1 VHMAVSPTTFKSA
14 LLVIDLQLGMF
25 NGERLAPI
33 HAGKSL
39 LVHARSAIELAR
51 SSGVRVI
58 YVRHAGRPGHPL
70 EHGTPNWH
78 IHPDITPQSGETVID
93 KPTPD
98 SFHETSLLTEVAAEE
113 INGLLIM
120 GAQTE
125 LCVDTTCRRA
135 FSLGF
140 SVTLVSNGH
149 STWDN
154 ATLTAD
160 QIIRHTND
168 TLAGWFVRLV
178 RADEVGGWLQKS

>member
-1 VHMAVSPTTFKSA
+1 MTLSPSPSRSA

-33 HAGKSL
+33 HDGERL
-39 LVHARSAIELAR
+39 LVHARSAIESAR
-51 SSGVRVI
+51 STGVPVI

-78 IHPDITPQSGETVID
+78 IHPAVAPQCRERIID
-93 KPTPD
+93 KRTPD
-98 SFHETSLLTEVAAEE
+98 SFRETSLIADLTAEG
-113 INGLLIM
+113 IDRLLIM

-135 FSLGF
+135 SSLGF
-140 SVTLVSNGH
+140 DVTLVSDGH

-168 TLAGWFVRLV
+168 TLNGWFVRLV
-178 RADEVGGWLQKS
+178 RVNDVGGWLQIS